1 MNPSLTVVDYGLGN
15 LFSLTRA
22 LKKAGAAD
30 IELSADPAR
39 VRAAKRLVIPG
50 VGAFGDGMA
59 GLRERGL
66 VEPVREVAASGRPVL
81 GICLGMQLLLEE
93 GAEFGRHEGLGL
105 IKGRTVAFPR
115 PEGARL
121 KVPHVGWNALRGER
135 WEGTPLGGL
144 PPEAQVYF
152 VHSFVAEPAD
162 PAHALATAR
171 YGGRDFCAAL
181 RKGNIFGCQFHPEK
195 SGPVGLRILANF
207 LGLPAGGHA

>member
-1 MNPSLTVVDYGLGN
+1 MSSSLTVVDYGLGN

-22 LKKAGAAD
+22 LKKAGAPE
-30 IELSADPAR
+30 IELAADAAR
-39 VRAAKRLVIPG
+39 VREARRLVIPG

-66 VEPVREVAASGRPVL
+66 VDAVREVAASGRPVL

-93 GAEFGRHEGLGL
+93 GTEFGRHEGLGL

-115 PEGARL
+115 PAGERL
-121 KVPHVGWNALRGER
+121 KIPHVGWNALRGGDWSR
-135 WEGTPLGGL
+135 TPLAGL
-144 PPEAQVYF
+144 PPESQVYF

-162 PAHALATAR
+162 PAHALATAN

-181 RKGNIFGCQFHPEK
+181 RKDNVFGCQFHPEK

-207 LGLPAGGHA
+207 LGL